1 MTRFSLFAELR
12 AKPGKEE
19 EVAAFLPARKALSR
33 QSPARPR
40 GSRCASIRIHL
51 RCSTRLTT
59 RRGGR
64 PI

>member
-1 MTRFSLFAELR
+1 MTRFSLFAELE

-19 EVAAFLPARKALSR
+19 EVAAFLSGAQGLVA
-33 QSPARPR
+33 AEH

-59 RRGGR
+59 RPGGR